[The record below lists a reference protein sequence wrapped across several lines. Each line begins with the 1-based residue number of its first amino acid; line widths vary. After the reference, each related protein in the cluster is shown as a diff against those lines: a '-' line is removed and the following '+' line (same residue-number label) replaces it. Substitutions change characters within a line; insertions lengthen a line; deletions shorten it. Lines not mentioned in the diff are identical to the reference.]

1 MLKHAEMSP
10 SSALGVSIDIL
21 LMIINPYTPKSDD
34 HLISESHM
42 QVLRI
47 EEMITD
53 WGSSWLII
61 QILPVSTLGM
71 YREQYGEYAY
81 WCQGVEG

>member
-10 SSALGVSIDIL
+10 SSALSVSIDIL
-21 LMIINPYTPKSDD
+21 TMIINPYTPKSDD

-53 WGSSWLII
+53 
-61 QILPVSTLGM
+61 
-71 YREQYGEYAY
+71 
-81 WCQGVEG
+81 

>member
-71 YREQYGEYAY
+71 YREQYGEYTY
-81 WCQGVEG
+81 WC